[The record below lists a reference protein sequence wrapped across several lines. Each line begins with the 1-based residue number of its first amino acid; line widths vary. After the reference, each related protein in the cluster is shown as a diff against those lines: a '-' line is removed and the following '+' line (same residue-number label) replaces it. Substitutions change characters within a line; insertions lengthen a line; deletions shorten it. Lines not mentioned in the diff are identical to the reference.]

1 MGVSL
6 PSQKKQKTSSQTS
19 MRREEKRRQKLMPW
33 VAVLAAAS
41 WFPASVANAVRVPS
55 ETARAG
61 AGGKTR
67 GSEEEIP
74 LVRRGNGKE
83 DDAKS

>member
-33 VAVLAAAS
+33 VAVLAAAY
-41 WFPASVANAVRVPS
+41 WFPGERS
-55 ETARAG
+55 
-61 AGGKTR
+61 
-67 GSEEEIP
+67 
-74 LVRRGNGKE
+74 
-83 DDAKS
+83 